1 VNTYQI
7 TRTVTSTAIVQGQ
20 TEADALLLADSLSE
34 SDWAPYHFDQEVE
47 FLDGPEELD
56 EY

>member
-1 VNTYQI
+1 MNTYQI

-20 TEADALLLADSLSE
+20 TAADALLRADSLSE
-34 SDWAPYHFDQEVE
+34 SDWEPFHFDQEVE

>member
-1 VNTYQI
+1 MNTYQI